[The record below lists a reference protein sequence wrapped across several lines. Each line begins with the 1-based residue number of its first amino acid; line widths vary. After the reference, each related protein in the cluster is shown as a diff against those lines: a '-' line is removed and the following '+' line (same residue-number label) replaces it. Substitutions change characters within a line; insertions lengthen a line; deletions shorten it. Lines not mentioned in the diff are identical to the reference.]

1 MLINFKKVLLALKK
15 LPWRLGEAVFP
26 LFLGMIFLG
35 VFAGAALVLE
45 YIFLLQPTGT
55 PVALPVFEKDKLKDI
70 MEILRL
76 RSVRFQATDSED
88 YPDPFSPKGKL
99 P

>member
-1 MLINFKKVLLALKK
+1 MLNNFKKTLLALKK

-35 VFAGAALVLE
+35 VFVGAVLVLE
-45 YIFLLQPTGT
+45 YIFLPQPTGT
-55 PVALPVFEKDKLKDI
+55 PAALPVFEKDKLKDI
-70 MEILRL
+70 MEILRF
-76 RSVRFQATDSED
+76 RSVRFQATDSRN
-88 YPDPFSPKGKL
+88 YSDPFSPKE